1 MSLSLDGVDL
11 VHADG
16 QRALADIRLRLAAGE
31 RVALIG
37 PSGAGKTSLLRVLAS
52 QWQPSAGRV
61 ELLGEE
67 PWALS
72 AAARQRLRAR
82 IGLVHQAPPLPPRQR
97 VASAVLAGRLGQWPL
112 WKSLASLVYPLDR
125 AGAHDALQRLDL
137 GDKLFQRCDQ
147 LSGGQLQR
155 VGIARVLYQRAEL
168 ILADEPVSAMDPVL
182 AGHTLALLNREA
194 AARGSTLLASLHAVE
209 LALQHF
215 PPGDRPARRTHR
227 LRPARRRSR
236 PRRAGRPL
244 RQRTTAS
251 RARQPGQRTRRGAHP
266 TMLNAASPPRDPAA
280 LPRLLLT
287 LAALLLLW
295 PGLRLS
301 ELDIPGLFSGD
312 NARTMGGFLAGFW
325 PPAHDPEFLALLG
338 RATLETL
345 AIATAGM
352 ALAWLLAF
360 PAALLATRALSL
372 SALPRGGLP
381 AWWARALRWPV
392 RGLLILLRSVPE
404 IVWALLFVRAVGL
417 GPTAGVLAIAIT
429 YAGMLGK
436 VYAEIFESV
445 DPRPTRALL
454 LGGGSR
460 LAAFAYGVLPNAA
473 GEMISYTVYRWE
485 CAIRASVV
493 MGFVGAGGL
502 GQQIDLSLRMF
513 AGGEVA
519 SILLTFLLLVLLADL
534 LSRFLRGRLA

>member
-1 MSLSLDGVDL
+1 
-11 VHADG
+11 
-16 QRALADIRLRLAAGE
+16 
-31 RVALIG
+31 
-37 PSGAGKTSLLRVLAS
+37 
-52 QWQPSAGRV
+52 
-61 ELLGEE
+61 
-67 PWALS
+67 
-72 AAARQRLRAR
+72 
-82 IGLVHQAPPLPPRQR
+82 
-97 VASAVLAGRLGQWPL
+97 
-112 WKSLASLVYPLDR
+112 
-125 AGAHDALQRLDL
+125 
-137 GDKLFQRCDQ
+137 
-147 LSGGQLQR
+147 
-155 VGIARVLYQRAEL
+155 
-168 ILADEPVSAMDPVL
+168 
-182 AGHTLALLNREA
+182 
-194 AARGSTLLASLHAVE
+194 
-209 LALQHF
+209 
-215 PPGDRPARRTHR
+215 
-227 LRPARRRSR
+227 
-236 PRRAGRPL
+236 
-244 RQRTTAS
+244 
-251 RARQPGQRTRRGAHP
+251 
-266 TMLNAASPPRDPAA
+266 MLNAASPPRDPAA

-325 PPAHDPEFLALLG
+325 PPAHDPGFLALLG

-381 AWWARALRWPV
+381 AGWARALRWPV

-417 GPTAGVLAIAIT
+417 GPPAGVLALAIT

-460 LAAFAYGVLPNAA
+460 LAAVADGGRPHAA
-473 GEMISYTVYRWE
+473 GGMISYTVYRWE